1 VTVALC
7 VKNAGATIKEA
18 ISSVINQDYPHEAME
33 LIIVDGHSKDGTM
46 RILNE
51 ALSTSDLASKVFHEG
66 KGLGHARQ
74 LAVEN
79 AEGSYIVWVDGDLV
93 LSKDYVRKLVDFME
107 QNQKVGMTSGR
118 FCLSH
123 TAGVVETLESIDW
136 VTGDFLKRHN
146 SVVDPS
152 RICCAG
158 SIFRV
163 EALRQTG
170 GFDEQ
175 IKGAVEDMDVGY
187 RMVKCGWLLHYGID
201 AKLQHKSK
209 ETWKSVWDEN
219 FWYGYGGHYVM
230 QKHEAARSLASSPV
244 EAIHRF
250 LIAYT
255 ITQKKTVFLLPFAD
269 LFGKTA
275 WFMGF
280 IKAHIQGYAKT

>member
-7 VKNAGATIKEA
+7 VKNAGDTIKEA
-18 ISSVINQDYPHEAME
+18 ISSVISQDYPHEATK
-33 LIIVDGHSKDGTM
+33 LIIVDGHSKDGTI
-46 RILNE
+46 RILKE
-51 ALSTSDLASKVFHEG
+51 ALSASDLTSRVFYEQ

-74 LAVEN
+74 LALEN
-79 AEGSYIVWVDGDLV
+79 ADGSYIIWVDGDLV

-107 QNQKVGMTSGR
+107 ENPKIGMAAGR
-118 FCLSH
+118 FCLSQ
-123 TAGVVETLESIDW
+123 TDGLVATLESIDW
-136 VTGDFLKRHN
+136 VTGDYLKRHD

-163 EALRQTG
+163 VALKQTG
-170 GFDEQ
+170 GFDER
-175 IKGAVEDMDVGY
+175 IRGAGEDMDVGY
-187 RMVKCGWLLHYGID
+187 RMVEHGWSLQYGID
-201 AKLQHKSK
+201 ANLQHKSK
-209 ETWKSVWDEN
+209 ETWKSVWAEN

-250 LIAYT
+250 LIAYV
-255 ITQKKTVFLLPFAD
+255 ITRKKIVFLLPFAD

-280 IKAHIQGYAKT
+280 LKAHFQGHPKT